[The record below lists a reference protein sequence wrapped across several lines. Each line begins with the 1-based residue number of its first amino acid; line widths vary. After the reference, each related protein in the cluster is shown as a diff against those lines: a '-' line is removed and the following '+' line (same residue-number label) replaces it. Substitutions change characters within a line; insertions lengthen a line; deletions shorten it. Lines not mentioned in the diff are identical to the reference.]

1 MSLFL
6 DVVQRLVLQK
16 AYELTQCAAYRVLGK
31 CIKLD
36 EDTCKRTTSSNGI
49 PIKSPR
55 PEPPA
60 KPMTPNR
67 EGQVPEPPG
76 REHFAQPNMADMAK
90 TGSQSEIIWQFNDER
105 DIPRNNSGLIDPPQM
120 SCMRVCRDSYFS

>member
-1 MSLFL
+1 MSIFL
-6 DVVQRLVLQK
+6 DVVQRIVLQK

-36 EDTCKRTTSSNGI
+36 EETCQRPATISNGI
-49 PIKSPR
+49 PIKSPV

-60 KPMTPNR
+60 KPKA
-67 EGQVPEPPG
+67 EPP
-76 REHFAQPNMADMAK
+76 ALMAK
-90 TGSQSEIIWQFNDER
+90 PKSETVWQCYDER
-105 DIPRNNSGLIDPPQM
+105 DMPRNNSGLIDPPQM